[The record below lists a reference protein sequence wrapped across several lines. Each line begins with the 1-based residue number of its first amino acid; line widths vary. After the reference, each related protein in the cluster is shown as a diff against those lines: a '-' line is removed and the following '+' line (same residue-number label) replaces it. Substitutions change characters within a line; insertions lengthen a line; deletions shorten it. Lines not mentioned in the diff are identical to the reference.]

1 VASIAVTRAAFAG
14 FGVLRRRPWAPIV
27 WSAIY
32 IAVFAGTVL
41 VLGGAFI
48 GALGKLMTAGPKPDP
63 QVVLGLL
70 GAVMGGYFLMIT
82 VFWVLG
88 AVINMAVIR
97 SVLQP
102 EAAAFAYMRLGVAEL
117 WLMAANFV
125 LFILYTLA
133 SMVMAIPLA
142 IASTMAALAW
152 RDGAPFVSLLVQL
165 TTWAVTVWL
174 GLRFCLVP
182 PMIFA
187 DRKFRLFESWTMT
200 RGHVFSLLGIGVLVG
215 MVSAGVYVVLAG
227 LGVAAGIPMAH
238 QFASFASPQAF
249 FAQPP
254 GAIWQALSP
263 FVALYAAL
271 AFIGSI
277 ILLPIFF
284 APWAEVYRQLTD
296 HHLTATFS

>member
-1 VASIAVTRAAFAG
+1 VARIAVTKAALSG
-14 FGVLRRRPWAPIV
+14 FGVLRRKPWAPVV
-27 WSAIY
+27 WAAVY

-41 VLGGAFI
+41 VLGGAFL
-48 GALGKLMTAGPKPDP
+48 GAIGKLMTASAKPP
-63 QVVLGLL
+63 PEQVLGLI

-88 AVINMAVIR
+88 AVINMAVVR

-133 SMVMAIPLA
+133 STVMAIPVA

-152 RDGAPFVSLLVQL
+152 KEGAPFVTLLVQL
-165 TTWAVTVWL
+165 VTWAVTVWL

-182 PMIFA
+182 PMIFT
-187 DRKFRLFESWTMT
+187 DRKFRLFESWAMT
-200 RGHVFSLLGIGVLVG
+200 RGHVGSLLLTGVLIGAVTVG
-215 MVSAGVYVVLAG
+215 VYIVLAALGLAAGV
-227 LGVAAGIPMAH
+227 PMAH
-238 QFASFASPQAF
+238 EFTAYTSPQAF

-254 GAIWQALSP
+254 GQIWQALSP

-271 AFIGSI
+271 AFVGSI
-277 ILLPIFF
+277 ILLPVFF
-284 APWAEVYRQLTD
+284 APWAETYRQLTD
-296 HHLTATFS
+296 NHLTATFS